1 MSDQVLR
8 DFGARVKKLRLA
20 RNWTQEDL
28 ARRAD
33 VHRTYI
39 GSIERSERNVSLL
52 NVARIAKAFGIPIT
66 ALLD

>member
-1 MSDQVLR
+1 MTDQVLR
-8 DFGARVKKLRLA
+8 DFGAKVKELRLA
-20 RNWTQEDL
+20 RNWSQEDL

-39 GSIERSERNVSLL
+39 GSIERSERNVSLQ
-52 NVARIAKAFGIPIT
+52 NIAGIAKAFGIPIT